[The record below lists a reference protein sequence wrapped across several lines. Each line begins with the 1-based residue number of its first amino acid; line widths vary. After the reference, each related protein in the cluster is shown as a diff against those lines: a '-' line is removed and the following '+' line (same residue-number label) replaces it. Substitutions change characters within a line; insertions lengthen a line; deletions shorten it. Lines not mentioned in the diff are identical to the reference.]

1 MVISLRKLLFLTVI
15 VVLAISVYAGANYDG
30 MDFANG
36 VTVGGT
42 ATIRVHQWLEIDS
55 INQVT
60 NEVDI
65 YEYDYEYDQ
74 GFTQDSIHGAIIS
87 FLVLITN
94 ADLKVT
100 VEGELYDKEGQEELG
115 YVGNWFKVKYLFYQ
129 YSPPTGDFYP
139 VAENGDPAWQDL
151 GNEII
156 LPNNTCINMNGN
168 NQVSQWLGLGMKFL
182 ADKDLPAGEYK
193 FVYNVVFNPTVTF

>member
-42 ATIRVHQWLEIDS
+42 ATIRVHQWLD
-55 INQVT
+55 INSVT
-60 NEVDI
+60 ERVNNVDI
-65 YEYDYEYDQ
+65 YEYDQEYTYDPN
-74 GFTQDSIHGAIIS
+74 GNAIMM
-87 FLVLITN
+87 FFVVITN
-94 ADLKVT
+94 ADLKLK
-100 VEGELYDKEGQEELG
+100 VEGELYDKEGQVELG
-115 YVGNWFKVKYLFYQ
+115 YVRDNLFKVKYVFYE
-129 YSPPTGDFYP
+129 YSPTMNTYYP
-139 VAENGDPAWQDL
+139 ADENGAPLWKDL
-151 GNEII
+151 GDEITLTNE
-156 LPNNTCINMNGN
+156 TCVNGD
-168 NQVSQWLGLGMKFL
+168 NQVSQSLGLGMKFL